1 MNKNARP
8 WSLDTSRTIIT
19 ILLAL
24 VAMAGQA
31 QTKTATIT
39 GYSPALKDG
48 TVAESSIDH
57 VRVASD
63 TVQGGRFTLKIPVE
77 GLTKSYLF
85 LRGEG
90 CPNYL
95 MTIWLAP
102 GVDVKVTGKNC
113 LYPLWKVESP
123 QPEQQTLSRI
133 MEYGHETLADFLQ
146 LDLANASWEEELP
159 VYMKYLKQTMDI
171 LPSLPVDA
179 ASLEE
184 LEGVAAM
191 ARNYTKDFPD
201 MEQLKELEASTAARA
216 PKGFEEQLALIH
228 SQVYPPHILQVGEE
242 AIDAEL
248 IDMQGQ
254 KHHLAEVLGQP
265 DRYVLLD
272 FWSLGCGPCRMAEPE
287 MRRAYEQSQGKLE
300 IIGINQDKLSAWQED
315 NFSKSIAWKNW
326 NDGKMGKSDIENHY
340 CDMKAIPYYVLI
352 SPDKRILWKG
362 AGYGMGLFM
371 GLVSAINGPK
381 QDNTANLSLA
391 IRQVNADASGTT
403 VSFRYYGSEGYWFR
417 IAKDSYLEANGK
429 KFNLKEAL
437 GITLDENNYPKMN
450 ASAITDGIM
459 SKLFFTDFTL
469 TFEPFE
475 TIPETFDFK
484 EGDSEGALVIRNVSV
499 K

>member
-1 MNKNARP
+1 MKKQ
-8 WSLDTSRTIIT
+8 TIIT
-19 ILLAL
+19 ILLVL

-48 TVAESSIDH
+48 TVAESTIDN

-63 TVQGGRFTLKIPVE
+63 TVQGGHFTLTIPVE
-77 GLTKSYLF
+77 DLTKSYLF
-85 LRGEG
+85 LEGEG
-90 CPNYL
+90 CPNHL
-95 MTIWLAP
+95 VTIWLRP
-102 GVDVKVTGKNC
+102 GVEVKVTGTDC
-113 LYPLWKVESP
+113 LFPLWKVDSP
-123 QPEQQTLSRI
+123 LPEQQTLSRI
-133 MEYGHETLADFLQ
+133 AEYGYDTLAEL
-146 LDLANASWEEELP
+146 LRLGLANASWDEEIP
-159 VYMKYLKQTMDI
+159 VYMKYLKQTMDV

-179 ASLEE
+179 ASLDE
-184 LEGVAAM
+184 LEGVAMM
-191 ARNYTKDFPD
+191 ARNYPKDFPY

-228 SQVYPPHILQVGEE
+228 SQVYPPHVLQVGEE

-254 KHHLAEVLGQP
+254 KHHLAEVFGQP

-287 MRRAYEQSQGKLE
+287 MREVYDKMQGKLE
-300 IIGINQDKLSAWQED
+300 IIGINQDKLSAWQEND
-315 NFSKSIAWKNW
+315 FSKSIAWKNW
-326 NDGKMGKSDIENHY
+326 NDGKMGKADVENHY

-352 SPDKRILWKG
+352 SPDKRILWKE
-362 AGYGMGLFM
+362 AGYGVGWFL
-371 GLVSAINGPK
+371 GIAEAINGPK

-391 IRQVNADASGTT
+391 IRQVDADASGTT
-403 VSFRYYGSEGYWFR
+403 VSFRYYGQEGYWFR

-429 KFNLKEAL
+429 RYKATAAN
-437 GITLDENNYPKMN
+437 GITFDENNYPKLKT
-450 ASAITDGIM
+450 SAITDGIM

-484 EGDSEGALVIRNVSV
+484 EGDGEGAFVIRNVSV